1 LRFNFVIAAP
11 KGPHSSGFARL
22 ASGAS
27 YEIINYGDLA
37 KYRHSRV
44 QRGYN
49 FLKRLDSGFRR
60 NDEKESFLASYET
73 TVPKLVIANEA
84 KQSYTS
90 VISGDCF
97 VATLLAMTPLR
108 TLCAIINSNLYNLW
122 MSLIQI
128 GYSPYFWR

>member
-1 LRFNFVIAAP
+1 
-11 KGPHSSGFARL
+11 
-22 ASGAS
+22 
-27 YEIINYGDLA
+27 

-90 VISGDCF
+90 VISRDCF
-97 VATLLAMTPLR
+97 VATLLAMTRLR